1 MITAFGREEVLR
13 GAEEAGMEGVL
24 LKPVTPSLL
33 FDTVMRALGGFQEE
47 IEPVAPSQEQKSG
60 AAPTV
65 AGHILIVEDNEINQQ
80 VAVELLETAGYTT
93 EVAVNGEEAVAL
105 VQRTPYDLV
114 LMDMQMP
121 VMDGLA
127 ATIAIRKLPGL
138 ETLPIVAMTANA
150 MRQDRDKCM
159 AAGMNAF
166 VTKPIDPEALLETLA
181 VWIAPGNSGTGVRPH
196 TGDETLPD
204 ITGLDT
210 AAGLVRVGGNV
221 ALYRK
226 LLGKMAREFPDIPG
240 QIRAAL
246 AAETPREAEIAA
258 HSVKGAAGNVGAT
271 GLEQA
276 AAALEAALRRDD
288 ASAVA
293 TALPAFEAAV
303 ADFTQ
308 ALAVL
313 SGDVAVRP
321 DVPEAAAPQPT
332 PAGEQNSASC
342 PPEFEAA
349 LRALRSH
356 LEARKPKPCAKALAA
371 LQAMPCPA
379 PVRERVDAIAALVG
393 RYKFPQAMEAA
404 TALLAEA
411 SEERP

>member
-1 MITAFGREEVLR
+1 
-13 GAEEAGMEGVL
+13 MEGVL

-93 EVAVNGEEAVAL
+93 EVAANGEEAVAL

-127 ATIAIRKLPGL
+127 ATIAIRKLPGFD
-138 ETLPIVAMTANA
+138 TLPIVAMTANA

-166 VTKPIDPEALLETLA
+166 VTKPIDPGALLETLA
-181 VWIAPGNSGTGVRPH
+181 VWIAPGNPETVVQPQ
-196 TGDETLPD
+196 TGDAPLPD
-204 ITGLDT
+204 IAGLDT
-210 AAGLVRVGGNV
+210 AAGLARVGGNV

-226 LLGKMAREFPDIPG
+226 LLGKMAQEFPDIPG

-246 AAETPREAEIAA
+246 AATTPREAEIAA

-276 AAALEAALRRDD
+276 AAALEATLRRDD
-288 ASAVA
+288 AEAVA

-313 SGDVAVRP
+313 SGDVAVRS
-321 DVPEAAAPQPT
+321 DLPEPEAPGAAAPQPS
-332 PAGEQNSASC
+332 PAWEQNTAAC
-342 PPEFEAA
+342 PPEFMEA
-349 LRALRSH
+349 LRALQSH
-356 LEARKPKPCAKALAA
+356 LEARKPKPCAKALAV

-379 PVRERVDAIAALVG
+379 PVRERIEAIAALVG
-393 RYKFPQAMEAA
+393 RYKFPQALEAA
-404 TALLAEA
+404 TALLAAA